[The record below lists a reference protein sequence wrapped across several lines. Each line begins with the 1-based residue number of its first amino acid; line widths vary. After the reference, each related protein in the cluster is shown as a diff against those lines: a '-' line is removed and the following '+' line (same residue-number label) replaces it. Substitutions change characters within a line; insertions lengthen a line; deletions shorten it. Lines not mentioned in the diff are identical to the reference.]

1 MLRSQTTVLFILNGT
16 TALAFAFILP
26 VMSLFLVTEL
36 NTEPALIGIYTSLTA
51 VMTIIVSQKLTG
63 LIDKGVS
70 SKFLLLFGLL
80 GIMASA
86 MAFTYATKFWHA
98 LVIGCVLMP
107 IASSSIPLILTVI
120 RRYADST
127 GKNSAKL
134 NSQMRSSVSFLW
146 IFGPP
151 LAFLSVDQFGFA
163 NNFYLSAAIAACVVV
178 WIVLLLDA
186 PKATQHNSN
195 ERRSTK
201 LPASV
206 WFLGLVILLAN
217 ISNST
222 YINAMPIYL
231 TQELQLTKSYPGYLM
246 GITAAVEIPVM
257 LLAVNWAHRFG
268 KILIMKLGFATGAV
282 FYVGMY
288 FSTSI
293 YSLFA
298 LQILNGLFF
307 GIFVGL
313 GITVMQ
319 DLAPKAIGKASA
331 FYTNSMLVGT
341 MLGTTMMGIISQY
354 FGFKTAFL
362 LSLASI
368 LLSLIGLTLFD
379 SYREK
384 LQQMPQ
390 DSQLDTV
397 SNTHKDE
404 REQLL

>member
-1 MLRSQTTVLFILNGT
+1 MFKSQTTVLFVMNGT
-16 TALAFAFILP
+16 TALAFAFIVP
-26 VMSLFLVTEL
+26 IMSLFLVTEL
-36 NTEPALIGIYTSLTA
+36 NTEPAFIGLYTSLTA
-51 VMTIIVSQKLTG
+51 LMTIIVSQKLTG

-70 SKFLLLFGLL
+70 SKFLLLFALC

-86 MAFTYATKFWHA
+86 TAFTFATQFWHA

-163 NNFYLSAAIAACVVV
+163 NNFYLSAAIAGCVFL
-178 WIVLLLDA
+178 WIVFLLEA
-186 PKATQHNSN
+186 PKTVKHSSN
-195 ERRSTK
+195 DNRSTK
-201 LPASV
+201 LPSSV

-231 TQELQLTKSYPGYLM
+231 TQELDIAKSYPGYLM

-268 KILIMKLGFATGAV
+268 KMRVMKWGFVAGAI
-282 FYVGMY
+282 FYLGMY
-288 FSTSI
+288 FATSI
-293 YSLFA
+293 HSLFA
-298 LQILNGLFF
+298 LQLLNGLFF

-313 GITVMQ
+313 GITIMQ
-319 DLAPKAIGKASA
+319 DLAPNSVGKASA

-341 MLGTTMMGIISQY
+341 MLGTTTMGIVSQY
-354 FGFKTAFL
+354 FSFKASFI
-362 LSLASI
+362 LSLVAI
-368 LLSLIGLTLFD
+368 LFSLIGLMLFD
-379 SYREK
+379 SYSEK
-384 LQQMPQ
+384 QQ
-390 DSQLDTV
+390 QLSHTPN
-397 SNTHKDE
+397 STS
-404 REQLL
+404 